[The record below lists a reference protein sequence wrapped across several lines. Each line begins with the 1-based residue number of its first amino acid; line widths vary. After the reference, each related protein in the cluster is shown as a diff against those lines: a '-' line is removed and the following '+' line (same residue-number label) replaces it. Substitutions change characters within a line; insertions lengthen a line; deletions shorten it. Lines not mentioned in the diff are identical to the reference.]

1 VQYLVQAALG
11 QMELFNRAR
20 PIPEVLQDPRL
31 EPRYRAALEEIPEL
45 KAFVEQMGLK
55 ATPNYQEFV
64 DLRRDAVVWV
74 VSACEPLKLEA
85 KRWSF
90 PVVGGFSYIGW
101 FDRERALSMRDRLR
115 DTGLDAD
122 VRGAAAYST
131 LGWFRDPVL
140 STLIRKE
147 DPFGFI
153 ETLIHESVHATL
165 HLKSLSTLNESLAQF
180 VAEKLTPL
188 YLEKSRGKEAAKEF
202 DLDLKESRRRKALIR
217 EAYSDLEILYNSGQD
232 EATQRERKRIRL
244 EKLRGELQWPQSR
257 ELNNATLVQFSTYES
272 GAVGFEKLWSFCGG
286 SLGAFLTA
294 ISRGEADLRSA
305 SEGDLDAALERLQ
318 KYCAR

>member
-1 VQYLVQAALG
+1 
-11 QMELFNRAR
+11 
-20 PIPEVLQDPRL
+20 
-31 EPRYRAALEEIPEL
+31 
-45 KAFVEQMGLK
+45 
-55 ATPNYQEFV
+55 
-64 DLRRDAVVWV
+64 
-74 VSACEPLKLEA
+74 
-85 KRWSF
+85 
-90 PVVGGFSYIGW
+90 
-101 FDRERALSMRDRLR
+101 
-115 DTGLDAD
+115 
-122 VRGAAAYST
+122 
-131 LGWFRDPVL
+131 VL